1 MGKFKNKV
9 VLVTGSS
16 RGIGASI
23 AKDFAKEGANVI
35 INYVKNEQAAE
46 EVVAA
51 CIEVGGDAFS
61 VQADVMEKEAVR
73 QMINTIILEMG
84 TVDIVVNNAFKPFK
98 FDPENRK
105 RAGEVMWEDYEEQL
119 HGTVKSAVYV
129 TEAVL
134 PMMRKRGKGSII
146 NMVTNL
152 VANPIVPYHEYTTA
166 KAALIGYSRN
176 LAADIGAFG
185 IRVNCVAPGLV
196 YPTSSSQYTKE
207 DVKNKIIEQTPLKR
221 IATPADVAGP
231 VLFLASDWSEFIT
244 GQTIYV
250 DGGLVMR

>member
-119 HGTVKSAVYV
+119 QDRKSTRLNSSHVAISYAV
-129 TEAVL
+129 
-134 PMMRKRGKGSII
+134 
-146 NMVTNL
+146 
-152 VANPIVPYHEYTTA
+152 
-166 KAALIGYSRN
+166 
-176 LAADIGAFG
+176 F
-185 IRVNCVAPGLV
+185 C
-196 YPTSSSQYTKE
+196 
-207 DVKNKIIEQTPLKR
+207 LKKK
-221 IATPADVAGP
+221 
-231 VLFLASDWSEFIT
+231 
-244 GQTIYV
+244 
-250 DGGLVMR
+250 